1 MPPPLSGPCLKNVNY
16 YPELKLILVKTSL
29 DLAGNIKYSP
39 PQYYLADRGSRQ
51 CSCLCQG
58 VHVSDEEWWRVLSPM
73 SGMPDSATENW
84 AESQVFDQTP
94 GRVKG
99 EAKFILWPG
108 QMQAVWQ
115 SEVPQYQIV
124 FRYRVRVRGYNAM
137 SESLPGQHP
146 VSCLQWVWET
156 VSPGYKL
163 SC

>member
-1 MPPPLSGPCLKNVNY
+1 MPPPLSGPSLKNVNY

-39 PQYYLADRGSRQ
+39 PQCYLADIVSRQ
-51 CSCLCQG
+51 YSCLCQA
-58 VHVSDEEWWRVLSPM
+58 VHVSDVKWWRVLSPM
-73 SGMPDSATENW
+73 SGMSDSATENW
-84 AESQVFDQTP
+84 AEGQVFDQTP

-99 EAKFILWPG
+99 EANIIPWPG
-108 QMQAVWQ
+108 QMQPVWQ

-124 FRYRVRVRGYNAM
+124 FRYRVRGYNAM
-137 SESLPGQHP
+137 SESLPP
-146 VSCLQWVWET
+146 VSCLQCVWET